1 MRQLLVINPNTS
13 VHVSALL
20 QAHAQAAAG
29 LDVQVR
35 TVTAQ
40 FGAPYIAC
48 EASYAV
54 AAHAL
59 LDRWASALQEGQPA
73 PDAVLIGCFGDPGL
87 FALRLGSQA
96 PVTGLAEASFHA
108 AAQRGPFAVVTGGEP
123 WKPMLERLA
132 YSLGHASALAGIHTV
147 VPSGAALASD
157 PEAAIELLSQA
168 CREAAER
175 WQVGSVVLGGAGLAG
190 MAAAVQPHVPVPV
203 IDSVQAGTR
212 HALAQAATAL
222 PKNGFAIAWEGV
234 SDALAALGDPG
245 QSLSAQG
252 LIKKGERPVP
262 SQLGG

>member
-1 MRQLLVINPNTS
+1 MRRLLVINPNTS

-20 QAHAQAAAG
+20 QLHAQAAAG
-29 LDVQVR
+29 PDVQVR
-35 TVTAQ
+35 TVTAH

-59 LDRWASALQEGQPA
+59 LDRWASALQDGQPA

-87 FALRLGSQA
+87 FALRMGSQA
-96 PVTGLAEASFHA
+96 PVTGLAEASFHEA
-108 AAQRGPFAVVTGGEP
+108 ALQGPFAVVTGGEP

-132 YSLGHASALAGIHTV
+132 YSIGHAPALAGIHTV
-147 VPSGAALASD
+147 IPSGAELARN
-157 PEAAIELLSQA
+157 PEAAVALLSQA

-190 MAAAVQPHVPVPV
+190 MAAAVQPHVPVTV

-212 HALAQAATAL
+212 HALAQAATGIAR
-222 PKNGFAIAWEGV
+222 NGFAIAWEGV
-234 SDALAALGDPG
+234 SEAMVALGEP
-245 QSLSAQG
+245 
-252 LIKKGERPVP
+252 K
-262 SQLGG
+262 QLPQV

>member
-1 MRQLLVINPNTS
+1 MRRLLVINPNTS

-20 QAHAQAAAG
+20 QFHAQAAAG
-29 LDVQVR
+29 PDVQVR
-35 TVTAQ
+35 TVTAE

-59 LDRWASALQEGQPA
+59 LDRWASSLQDGHPA

-87 FALRLGSQA
+87 FALRMGSQA
-96 PVTGLAEASFHA
+96 PVTGLAEASFHE

-132 YSLGHASALAGIHTV
+132 YSLGHANALAGIHTV
-147 VPSGAALASD
+147 APSGAELARN
-157 PEAAIELLSQA
+157 PEAAIELLAQA

-190 MAAAVQPHVPVPV
+190 MAAAVQPHVSVPV

-212 HALAQAATAL
+212 HALAQATTSL
-222 PKNGFAIAWEGV
+222 TKNGFAIAWEGV
-234 SDALAALGDPG
+234 SEALAALG
-245 QSLSAQG
+245 QS
-252 LIKKGERPVP
+252 K
-262 SQLGG
+262 QLLQV